1 MGSCPDFTLPRG
13 PPHSDGSHPH
23 PKPPSASGRSPLTS
37 GLGGAGIGLLQ
48 AFWGGLLVSLAVTS
62 SRPYKEKD
70 SLGANA
76 QDSATGHGKGHC
88 PPWGQG
94 TRIVS
99 LRFLPR
105 APHLHERGLPPHPGH
120 SLQEGREAF
129 HTAPT
134 TTLPLFCLGSWES
147 ILLNFSPP
155 SPPCSWSPT
164 SNISCSRR
172 PLHGNSRGLP
182 EAPCTHHAL
191 SLTFCGSHH
200 LQNKPTLSGLAQPGP
215 PAPSPGLQRSCLCSN
230 GCPSPNGLSSP
241 LAALRCPLPGLRPP
255 ELVPGSPA
263 SFPVL

>member
-147 ILLNFSPP
+147 ILLNFS
-155 SPPCSWSPT
+155 
-164 SNISCSRR
+164 
-172 PLHGNSRGLP
+172 LHPHLVPGLP
-182 EAPCTHHAL
+182 HLTSAPGGLSMATPGACPRHHVPIMLSRSPSVAPITYKTSPL
-191 SLTFCGSHH
+191 SLGLHSLAPQPHRLDFSAHAFA
-200 LQNKPTLSGLAQPGP
+200 PTGVP
-215 PAPSPGLQRSCLCSN
+215 PRTA
-230 GCPSPNGLSSP
+230 
-241 LAALRCPLPGLRPP
+241 CPLP
-255 ELVPGSPA
+255 
-263 SFPVL
+263 

>member
-76 QDSATGHGKGHC
+76 QDSATGHGKGYC

-99 LRFLPR
+99 LRFLPG

-134 TTLPLFCLGSWES
+134 TTLPLFCLVSWES
-147 ILLNFSPP
+147 ILLNFSLHPHLAPGLPHLLLQAASPWQLQGPARGTVYPSCSLAHLLWLP
-155 SPPCSWSPT
+155 SPTKQAHSLWACTAWPPQPHRLDFSAHAFAPT
-164 SNISCSRR
+164 
-172 PLHGNSRGLP
+172 GV
-182 EAPCTHHAL
+182 
-191 SLTFCGSHH
+191 
-200 LQNKPTLSGLAQPGP
+200 P
-215 PAPSPGLQRSCLCSN
+215 PRTA
-230 GCPSPNGLSSP
+230 
-241 LAALRCPLPGLRPP
+241 CPLP
-255 ELVPGSPA
+255 
-263 SFPVL
+263 

>member
-48 AFWGGLLVSLAVTS
+48 AFWGGPPVPPGSDKLQTLQREGQSGGQCSGLGHRPWEGPLSTLGSRHQDCLTPLPSRGAPSPRKGPPPTS
-62 SRPYKEKD
+62 R
-70 SLGANA
+70 A
-76 QDSATGHGKGHC
+76 Q
-88 PPWGQG
+88 P
-94 TRIVS
+94 TRG
-99 LRFLPR
+99 
-105 APHLHERGLPPHPGH
+105 EGGLPHRSH
-120 SLQEGREAF
+120 H
-129 HTAPT
+129 HTAP
-134 TTLPLFCLGSWES
+134 LLSRVLGVHPLE
-147 ILLNFSPP
+147 LLPP

-164 SNISCSRR
+164 SNICSRR

-215 PAPSPGLQRSCLCSN
+215 PSPIAWTSALMPLLQRVSLPERPVLS
-230 GCPSPNGLSSP
+230 LSSS
-241 LAALRCPLPGLRPP
+241 
-255 ELVPGSPA
+255 EMSSPWPRA
-263 SFPVL
+263 P

>member
-1 MGSCPDFTLPRG
+1 MGSCPDFALPRG

-23 PKPPSASGRSPLTS
+23 PKPPSASGRSPLTN
-37 GLGGAGIGLLQ
+37 GIGGAGIGLLQ
-48 AFWGGLLVSLAVTS
+48 AFWGGPLVPLAVTS

-70 SLGANA
+70 SLGASA
-76 QDSATGHGKGHC
+76 QDSASGHGKGHC

-99 LRFLPR
+99 LCFLPG

-147 ILLNFSPP
+147 ILLNFS
-155 SPPCSWSPT
+155 
-164 SNISCSRR
+164 
-172 PLHGNSRGLP
+172 LHPHLAPGLP
-182 EAPCTHHAL
+182 HLTSAPGGLSMATPGACPRHRVPIMLSRSPSVAPITYKTSPL
-191 SLTFCGSHH
+191 SL
-200 LQNKPTLSGLAQPGP
+200 GLHSLAP

-241 LAALRCPLPGLRPP
+241 LAALRCPLPGLGPP